1 MPGTKYSTLRN
12 VDLNLR
18 YANWVACNPHRPLPM
33 ITNTTLLPA
42 ESPQGTLAASRNQLC
57 RFLCGLAAT
66 FRPTIGTVRSPS
78 GGLPMTR
85 ASIPDRYD
93 LQYASLLASVV
104 FFASACS
111 VELVPTTAAVT
122 EETRSVTLPQQGPA
136 PEPYDD
142 LRPDEQA
149 IVDLFENTSPSVVYI
164 STVTR
169 RRDLFGRSAT
179 VPQGTGTG
187 FVWDDDGHI
196 VTNFHVL
203 QGAASARVVMH
214 DQTSYIADYVGGSP
228 RHDLAVLQ
236 VDARAQSLREV
247 QLGDSD
253 RVRVGQSVYAIGNP
267 FGLSATLTTG
277 IVSALNR
284 QIEGLTSD
292 IIEDVIQI
300 DAAINPGNSGGP
312 LLDSQGRLIG
322 INSQIASP
330 SGASAGVGFA
340 VPVNTVMRVIPQ
352 LIATGEYTPARLG
365 ITTDQRLNR
374 IVANRLG
381 VTGVLIDQVDPRSGA
396 ASAGLRSTEPNANQ
410 LGDIILQID
419 GAPVPTFR
427 DLRLVLDRYEPGDEV
442 EVTISRDGDTQEV
455 TVPLM

>member
-1 MPGTKYSTLRN
+1 
-12 VDLNLR
+12 
-18 YANWVACNPHRPLPM
+18 
-33 ITNTTLLPA
+33 
-42 ESPQGTLAASRNQLC
+42 
-57 RFLCGLAAT
+57 
-66 FRPTIGTVRSPS
+66 
-78 GGLPMTR
+78 MTR

-111 VELVPTTAAVT
+111 VELVPTTAAVTEET

-419 GAPVPTFR
+419 GAPVRTFR